1 MPNWISGCRLKKYYT
16 PLTQEQLKTLHEAKW
31 RKRNKQLK
39 AETAREEAK
48 QRERNSKDKRAQ
60 MGQKLKINKLNL
72 HDNDELLDEDGPRP
86 IILIQIGLER
96 KIVKALIDTGS
107 DCNTISYELFHT
119 LNDVAL
125 QPTNAVLRSFTSHIT
140 QPKGV
145 CKLMVH
151 VE

>member
-1 MPNWISGCRLKKYYT
+1 MPNSINGCRLKKYYT

-31 RKRNKQLK
+31 RKRNNELK
-39 AETAREEAK
+39 AEMAREEAK
-48 QRERNSKDKRAQ
+48 QRERNRKDKHAQ
-60 MGQKLKINKLNL
+60 TGQQLKIHKLKLYEE
-72 HDNDELLDEDGPRP
+72 DELSDEDIPQP
-86 IILIQIGLER
+86 INLIQIGLER

-107 DCNTISYELFHT
+107 DCNTIFYDLFQM

-145 CKLMVH
+145 CNLIMH